1 MTIGV
6 TSYDIHSPKIPSE
19 FDSFRIVQLSDLHDA
34 KFGERHAGLVKKVKG
49 LSPDAIFITGDFID
63 SNRFDLDRSM
73 ELVEELESVAPFYY
87 VTGNHEISSN
97 ETAQILSR
105 LESRGVHTLSN
116 TAVLI
121 ERDGQQVAVG
131 GIDDPLSSR
140 KADDEAVKEFI
151 LQAFQDVPDS
161 MYKILLSHRPE
172 QFETYYAQKIDL
184 IMSGHAHG
192 GQIRIPGIGGLVA
205 PGQGWF
211 PGYTEGLHSENQSQ
225 MIISRGIGNSI
236 IPIRF
241 FNQPEIVLVELHH
254 QVE

>member
-1 MTIGV
+1 MTIGI
-6 TSYDIHSPKIPSE
+6 TQYEIHSSNIPSH

-34 KFGERHAGLVKKVKG
+34 KFGERHADLVKKVKG

-73 ELVEELESVAPFYY
+73 ELVEELQSIAPFYY

-97 ETAQILSR
+97 ETDQIVNR
-105 LESRGVHTLSN
+105 LDSHGVYTLSN
-116 TAVLI
+116 EAVI
-121 ERDGQQVAVG
+121 IKRDGQQIAIG
-131 GIDDPLSSR
+131 GIDDPLSSS
-140 KADDEAVKEFI
+140 KEDDAAVAEFI
-151 LQAFQDVPDS
+151 QQAFQGVPQS

-172 QFETYYAQKIDL
+172 QFETYLEQKIDL

-192 GQIRIPGIGGLVA
+192 GQIRIPLVGGLVA

-211 PGYTEGLHSENQSQ
+211 PGYTEGIHSKEGRQ

-236 IPIRF
+236 IPVRF
-241 FNQPEIVLVELHH
+241 FNQPEIVLVELRSDAN
-254 QVE
+254 